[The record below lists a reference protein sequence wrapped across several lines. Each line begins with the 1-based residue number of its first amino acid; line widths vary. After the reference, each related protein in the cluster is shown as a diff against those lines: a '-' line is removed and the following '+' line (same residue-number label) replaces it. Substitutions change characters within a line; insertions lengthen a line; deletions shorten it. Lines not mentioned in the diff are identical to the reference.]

1 MTTRLLQNLRIVDPR
16 PKHGRNRRSILIV
29 DGKIAAVGAAAAI
42 RTFRAGRCEPEDCG
56 GLIAV
61 PGLVDACVHIGEPG
75 AEHRETIASAS
86 RAAAKGGVTSIIM
99 MPDTDP
105 MIDDVAL
112 VDFVQRLA
120 RDEAVVHVHPGR
132 RPDQGPQGRRDD
144 RVRAAARGRCRVA
157 VQWPP
162 YGRQSR
168 R

>member
-1 MTTRLLQNLRIVDPR
+1 MTTRLLQNLRIVDPSQTMDET
-16 PKHGRNRRSILIV
+16 GSILIV
-29 DGKIAAVGAAAAI
+29 DGKIAAVGAAAANADLP
-42 RTFRAGRCEPEDCG
+42 AGCETEDCG

-120 RDEAVVHVHPGR
+120 RDEAIVHVYP
-132 RPDQGPQGRRDD
+132 
-144 RVRAAARGRCRVA
+144 AAALTKGSKAKR
-157 VQWPP
+157 
-162 YGRQSR
+162 
-168 R
+168 

>member
-1 MTTRLLQNLRIVDPR
+1 MDET
-16 PKHGRNRRSILIV
+16 GSILIV
-29 DGKIAAVGAAAAI
+29 DGKIAAIGAAAAN
-42 RTFRAGRCEPEDCG
+42 RGPAGGHAMLKTAG

-120 RDEAVVHVHPGR
+120 RDEAIVHVYPAQQR
-132 RPDQGPQGRRDD
+132 
-144 RVRAAARGRCRVA
+144 
-157 VQWPP
+157 
-162 YGRQSR
+162 
-168 R
+168 

>member
-1 MTTRLLQNLRIVDPR
+1 MDETGDRSSSLTARLQPAAQVPPALRTPADAEI
-16 PKHGRNRRSILIV
+16 
-29 DGKIAAVGAAAAI
+29 
-42 RTFRAGRCEPEDCG
+42 EDCT
-56 GLIAV
+56 GLIAI

-105 MIDDVAL
+105 VIDDVAL

-120 RDEAVVHVHPGR
+120 RDEAVVNVYP
-132 RPDQGPQGRRDD
+132 
-144 RVRAAARGRCRVA
+144 AAALTKGLKGEEMTEFGLLLEAGA
-157 VQWPP
+157 VCCAMAAT
-162 YGRQSR
+162 RSTIR

>member
-1 MTTRLLQNLRIVDPR
+1 MDETGDIVV
-16 PKHGRNRRSILIV
+16 I
-29 DGKIAAVGAAAAI
+29 DGKIAACGASAANRGFAAPADAEI
-42 RTFRAGRCEPEDCG
+42 EDCN
-56 GLIAV
+56 GLIAI

-105 MIDDVAL
+105 VIDDVAL

-120 RDEAVVHVHPGR
+120 RDEAVVNVYP
-132 RPDQGPQGRRDD
+132 
-144 RVRAAARGRCRVA
+144 AAALTKGLEGEEMTEFGLLLEAGA
-157 VQWPP
+157 VCCATA
-162 YGRQSR
+162 GTRSTIR